1 MELEEGVEGLVHI
14 SEMTWSK
21 KPKHPSKVVQVG
33 QMVDVVVID
42 CDPAKRR
49 ISLGMKQLEPN
60 PWDRIEEKY
69 PIGSKVVGKV
79 KTITDFG
86 VFVGFDEGVDGLVHV
101 SEMSWTK
108 KIKHPSEIFK
118 KGQDVEA
125 IVLNIDRKNERFSLG
140 IKQLAPDPWRDIM
153 RRYRKG
159 EVITGKVTSLTDFG
173 AFVELEE
180 GVEGLVHVSEIS
192 REKVEKPSDALQV
205 GDSVTAMI
213 LHIDPQDRRIGLS
226 MKGLRDRM
234 DKAEIDK
241 YLSSRDSTSPTLGE
255 LIQEEIDRKGGGLL
269 PNKEK

>member
-1 MELEEGVEGLVHI
+1 
-14 SEMTWSK
+14 
-21 KPKHPSKVVQVG
+21 
-33 QMVDVVVID
+33 
-42 CDPAKRR
+42 
-49 ISLGMKQLEPN
+49 
-60 PWDRIEEKY
+60 
-69 PIGSKVVGKV
+69 
-79 KTITDFG
+79 
-86 VFVGFDEGVDGLVHV
+86 
-101 SEMSWTK
+101 
-108 KIKHPSEIFK
+108 
-118 KGQDVEA
+118 VEA

-205 GDSVTAMI
+205 GDTVTAMI

-234 DKAEIDK
+234 DKAEIEK